1 LQRQEFF
8 KPTNTFKQL
17 MTTKFVGDSDGVDRF
32 TRRVERT
39 NRIKNVSVRGL
50 VELVWVNTAFYRNA
64 NCFSREQHGAEQ

>member
-17 MTTKFVGDSDGVDRF
+17 MTTKFVGNSDGVNWF

-39 NRIKNVSVRGL
+39 NRIKNVSVRRL
-50 VELVWVNTAFYRNA
+50 VELVWVNSAFYRNA